1 MTVCKNCGTT
11 QGPFVRDRD
20 FPNTPI
26 CGFPP
31 RYRFATREERFVAEV
46 KKTRECL
53 KRREER
59 FSNESSVRIV
69 PG

>member
-1 MTVCKNCGTT
+1 MQTTCKNCGTP

-31 RYRFATREERFVAEV
+31 RYRFANKGEMETASRKR
-46 KKTRECL
+46 TQECL
-53 KRREER
+53 KRREDR
-59 FSNESSVRIV
+59 YKD
-69 PG
+69 